1 MMFLLAYMMLFF
13 GVVLAGIVGL
23 VPANQQAVIPVYF
36 RYILFM
42 MGSLISFIGLV
53 LIHGRAKKTGAHHL
67 IEPGRPGLINWFLV
81 YPDGDIKITPSVR
94 DVEGQLY
101 SKELDAQIQ
110 ELKSYRIFDHS
121 IRFVLEGTGHAA
133 DLGMCVYTKLLK
145 TKYGFENLR
154 QARQGGFNLFGFP
167 KKVTVAGQEEA
178 YLPEDYDPEKER
190 DVYR

>member
-1 MMFLLAYMMLFF
+1 MMFFLAYMLLFF

-23 VPANQQAVIPVYF
+23 VPANEQFIIPTFF

-42 MGSLISFIGLV
+42 VGSLISFMGLI
-53 LIHGRAKKTGAHHL
+53 LLHGRAKKTGAHHL
-67 IEPGRPGLINWFLV
+67 IEPGKPGLINWFLV

-145 TKYGFENLR
+145 TKYGYENLK
-154 QARQGGFNLFGFP
+154 QARQGGFHLFGFP
-167 KKVTVAGQEEA
+167 KKVRVLGHEEA
-178 YLPEDYDPEKER
+178 YLPEGYEPPEER
-190 DVYR
+190 DRYR